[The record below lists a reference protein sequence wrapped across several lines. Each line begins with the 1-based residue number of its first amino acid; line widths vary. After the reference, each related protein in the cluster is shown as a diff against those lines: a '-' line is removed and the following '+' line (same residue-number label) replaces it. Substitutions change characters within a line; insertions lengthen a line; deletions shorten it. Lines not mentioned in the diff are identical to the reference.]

1 MSNQYAS
8 GPASLFSYLSRST
21 KEEKPIIVKCT
32 GCGSNDTKP
41 VDFEF
46 EMYECTGCGAVF
58 IRQPSSKLDDETVST
73 S

>member
-1 MSNQYAS
+1 MDNQYAS
-8 GPASLFSYLSRST
+8 GSLSLFACFSRST

-32 GCGSNDTKP
+32 GCGSDDTKP

-58 IRQPSSKLDDETVST
+58 IRQPISKLDDETVPAS
-73 S
+73 